1 MKMRASEARSGIR
14 QLKSL
19 QKSLLGRPRHQTS
32 LLDVSKH
39 AQVLVGALEAVQT
52 QQQEIYQMVQGQVRA
67 HLTEELSNWRAEQ

>member
-1 MKMRASEARSGIR
+1 M
-14 QLKSL
+14 
-19 QKSLLGRPRHQTS
+19 GRPRHQTS